1 MEETVIT
8 IEPPFIKLEALLKFA
23 GLTGT
28 GGEAKVRIQE
38 GEATGSA
45 WGRRPSSL
53 RKHEDRPG
61 GAAEFSQLRG
71 RRL

>member
-38 GEATGSA
+38 GEVFVNGEACT
-45 WGRRPSSL
+45 
-53 RKHEDRPG
+53 
-61 GAAEFSQLRG
+61 QRG
-71 RRL
+71 RKLHGGDRVRLGQKTVVIEET